1 MNNNYFS
8 LEYYRFANVGEIIVF
23 VKSIII
29 FVGSIGKSDTSLWDL
44 IYNVGAG
51 CRWGSYGCPVK
62 ITTAFNVGI
71 AKYSGIFGR
80 LFIYNL

>member
-1 MNNNYFS
+1 MGDSTSALFVIFSLLTLWIMNNNYFS
-8 LEYYRFANVGEIIVF
+8 LEYYFFANVEEIIVF

-51 CRWGSYGCPVK
+51 CR
-62 ITTAFNVGI
+62 
-71 AKYSGIFGR
+71 
-80 LFIYNL
+80 